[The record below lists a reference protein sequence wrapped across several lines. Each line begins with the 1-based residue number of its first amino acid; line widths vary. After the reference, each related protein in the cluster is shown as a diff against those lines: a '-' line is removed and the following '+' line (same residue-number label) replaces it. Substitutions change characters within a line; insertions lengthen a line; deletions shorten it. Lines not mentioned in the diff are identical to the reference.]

1 MLSEEELKALEHLAC
16 EVENEELVAIMN
28 VRIHDEL
35 YGRVSFRR
43 RLWMSVFLGCL
54 MIGVAAATV
63 TVTEST
69 QLTRVAVTL
78 SAMACVITYFF
89 ASHFEK
95 LMKVHLLVRRS
106 WVALQ
111 HELIRFK
118 WRVQRLPVED
128 VEQVHR
134 AFDKLV
140 KERGNIS
147 LYEPVLN
154 DRALI
159 ERCQTAAEIQ
169 TGRRSSPAKYENVM
183 SPTIR
188 SSGEHRM

>member
-35 YGRVSFRR
+35 YGRVSFRQ
-43 RLWMSVFLGCL
+43 RLWTSVCLGCL
-54 MIGVAAATV
+54 MIGVAAASV

-69 QLTRVAVTL
+69 QLTRTAVTL
-78 SAMACVITYFF
+78 SAVACVITYFF

-95 LMKVHLLVRRS
+95 LMKVHLLARRS

-128 VEQVHR
+128 VEQAHR

-169 TGRRSSPAKYENVM
+169 TGRRPPPAKYEDLKL
-183 SPTIR
+183 PKLAR
-188 SSGEHRM
+188 GEYRM